1 MLILLSKAKEL
12 AMTLQKGDPVW
23 LPQAVLLYRGTNN
36 PLAVK
41 WNDEPRVGLYLDK
54 AEYEGF
60 IVIMVEGDKWVIEE
74 KHARVILREVR
85 NASKVG

>member
-1 MLILLSKAKEL
+1 
-12 AMTLQKGDPVW
+12 
-23 LPQAVLLYRGTNN
+23 
-36 PLAVK
+36 VK

-85 NASKVG
+85 NVSKVG